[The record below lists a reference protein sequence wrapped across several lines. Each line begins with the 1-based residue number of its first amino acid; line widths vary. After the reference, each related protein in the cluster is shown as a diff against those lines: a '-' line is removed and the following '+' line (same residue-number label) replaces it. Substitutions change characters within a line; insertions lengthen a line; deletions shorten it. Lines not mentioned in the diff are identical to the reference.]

1 MFVGGYRIDSA
12 DGNVFAEN
20 PVQFING
27 LFGILQGLTGI
38 KMGDVKGGMY
48 PRIRPSGTDQPES
61 LPAAAY
67 SKPGSGLPGQSGYP
81 AVSASRGNSCR
92 CMLIL

>member
-1 MFVGGYRIDSA
+1 MLVGGYRVDA
-12 DGNVFAEN
+12 AHGDVVAEN

-48 PRIRPSGTDQPES
+48 PRIRPSGTDHLNLFPQQRTQSPVQDFLDS
-61 LPAAAY
+61 RGTRLYLPAVVI
-67 SKPGSGLPGQSGYP
+67 P
-81 AVSASRGNSCR
+81 AVVC
-92 CMLIL
+92 